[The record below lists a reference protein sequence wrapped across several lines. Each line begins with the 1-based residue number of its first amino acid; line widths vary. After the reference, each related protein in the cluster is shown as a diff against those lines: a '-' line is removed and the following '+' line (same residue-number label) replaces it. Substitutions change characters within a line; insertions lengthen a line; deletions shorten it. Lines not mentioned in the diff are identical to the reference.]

1 LNISEQTT
9 LHNRKT
15 DLIYDMD
22 TAVSY
27 GIRFLENVSERMD
40 ICVDKNGPSIIIKSD
55 IYKSNYVKAKNRGA
69 KIRFITEITKDNIQ
83 YWADGGTTGFNSYLV
98 FYPRHNCG
106 IVILT
111 NKSDAKTFSSLPGI
125 AYEIFKAISKK

>member
-1 LNISEQTT
+1 MNISEQTT
-9 LHNRKT
+9 LRNRKT

-40 ICVDKNGPSIIIKSD
+40 ICVDKNGPSIIIKSE
-55 IYKSNYVKAKNRGA
+55 IYKSNYIKAKNRGA

-83 YWADGGTTGFNSYLV
+83 Y
-98 FYPRHNCG
+98 C
-106 IVILT
+106 
-111 NKSDAKTFSSLPGI
+111 
-125 AYEIFKAISKK
+125 KK